1 MPIKESELIL
11 NPDGSIYHLNVKA
24 EHIADTI
31 LLVGDQDR
39 VEKIT
44 KHFESVEFSTR
55 KREFKTQTGYYNGKR
70 LTVMST
76 GIGPDNIDIVI
87 NEVDAAVNIDLE
99 TRKIKDHHRKLNFIR
114 IGTSG
119 GLHPDIPVDSF
130 VLSTHGFDMN
140 GNLHYYH
147 INEIR
152 NKEFEDAFVKT
163 VNWNPE
169 KATPLLI
176 EGSKELELKLQSD
189 RVYKGITATA
199 GGFYGPQGR
208 VIRLPLYDETLNSKI
223 DNFEFNGMRFMNFEM
238 ETSVIYALSKLLG
251 HNALSMNAIINN
263 RPKGTF
269 SDNPAKVIEDLIVY
283 VLNSITQ

>member
-1 MPIKESELIL
+1 MPIKDSELIL
-11 NPDGSIYHLNVKA
+11 NPDGSIYHLKVKA

-44 KHFESVEFSTR
+44 RHFDKIEFSQR
-55 KREFKTQTGYYNGKR
+55 KREFKTQTGIYKGKR

-87 NEVDAAVNIDLE
+87 NEVDAAVNIDPE
-99 TRKIKDHHRKLNFIR
+99 TRTINKNLRKLDFIR
-114 IGTSG
+114 VGTSG
-119 GLHPDIPVDSF
+119 GLDPDVPVDSF
-130 VLSTHGFDMN
+130 VMSTHGFDMN
-140 GNLHYYH
+140 GNLHYYQ
-147 INEIR
+147 IEDIR
-152 NKEFEDAFVKT
+152 NRDFEEAFVQA

-169 KATPLLI
+169 KAYPLLI
-176 EGSKELELKLQSD
+176 EGSKELQEKLNSNE
-189 RVYKGITATA
+189 VYKGVTATA

-208 VIRLPLYDETLNSKI
+208 IIRLPIYDETLNTKI
-223 DNFEFNGMRFMNFEM
+223 DNFEYKGMRFMNFEM
-238 ETSVIYALSKLLG
+238 ETSVIYALSKMLG

-269 SDNPAKVIEDLIVY
+269 SINPADTIERLIIY
-283 VLNSITQ
+283 VLNKLAE